1 MGRAL
6 GMALAVVWFAWAA
19 LSAAPLDAADRQ
31 PQLTGDTRI
40 HDPSV
45 IEVDGRYAAFG
56 TGGPGLYRGAIL
68 VKTSPDGVSWTDAGA
83 IGKGVPKWAIQAL
96 GYQPTSVWAPSVS
109 RRSGTAFLYYALST

>member
-6 GMALAVVWFAWAA
+6 AMALAVAWFAWAA
-19 LSAAPLDAADRQ
+19 LSTAPLHAADRQ
-31 PQLTGDTRI
+31 PQLIGDTRI

-68 VKTSPDGVSWTDAGA
+68 VKTSPDGVS
-83 IGKGVPKWAIQAL
+83 
-96 GYQPTSVWAPSVS
+96 
-109 RRSGTAFLYYALST
+109 LSAQSHARY